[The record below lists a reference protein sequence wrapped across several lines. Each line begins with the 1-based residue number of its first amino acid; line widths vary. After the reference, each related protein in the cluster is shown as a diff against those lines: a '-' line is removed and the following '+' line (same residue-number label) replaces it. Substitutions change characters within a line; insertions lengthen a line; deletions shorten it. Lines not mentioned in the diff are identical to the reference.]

1 MAPGGGWL
9 RTGSGP
15 AAVVEGRSQS
25 LLPCRQWPAPQKA
38 PWPARA
44 CGRDWDADG
53 SSLGPVC
60 SPLWDGWARRLI
72 WGPADL
78 PGQGPLCRR
87 GGCPRP
93 REQQGT
99 LCANFWGHHARCGH
113 PRAAPSPT
121 VPGAGSRGQPS
132 LRREAGN
139 GWTRA
144 HTRRREPLLK
154 IQLCAYCTKLVCI
167 LVFFCSAF
175 LLLINKTSWS
185 SFLLRRCALH
195 CFCHFSSFCR

>member
-25 LLPCRQWPAPQKA
+25 LL
-38 PWPARA
+38 RA
-44 CGRDWDADG
+44 GLGRRRVVSRAGLLPTLGWMGTAAD
-53 SSLGPVC
+53 L
-60 SPLWDGWARRLI
+60 
-72 WGPADL
+72 GPADL

-144 HTRRREPLLK
+144 HTRRTQSAELCSGGEAELGGVLTPHTPFCQLRGNQAPPVAAPPSSLGIAGVPTPSRASLLS
-154 IQLCAYCTKLVCI
+154 CG
-167 LVFFCSAF
+167 
-175 LLLINKTSWS
+175 
-185 SFLLRRCALH
+185 
-195 CFCHFSSFCR
+195 